1 MYAADA
7 SRVIRNSM
15 TRKKRSRKPQQ
26 KRRPAHRSSEE
37 IKVELIDL
45 GSREADA
52 GEPADTG
59 DETRIH
65 KLHPADERKRAEEKP
80 QEQAQV
86 GDADKTVSS
95 ASDAA
100 QSSSEAAGRPEEAA
114 QDAKTGEEPADA
126 AQGASETKSIRPS
139 GGELPE
145 VETTGNKLSDGK
157 KPGKKLTGKKL
168 AVRILLIV
176 LLILAIL
183 VAALYGVYHFEF
195 SRLQKEDNGAY
206 SDKNVEALVAGDAK
220 DKEIQEVNDSVKK
233 QLAGLGEA
241 DAKAAEGD
249 VFKDDSVYNI
259 LLIGTDDR
267 TDNFSENA
275 RGDSCI
281 LLSLNKDNGKVYLTS
296 FERSIGVPVLWGA
309 YEGQWDWLTHTFRY
323 GGAQMQT
330 AEVRENFKI
339 DVDRYVRVNLHTLI
353 ETIDAIGGV
362 DVALTKPEAEHLNH
376 PEGTYTAGY
385 ITGMHV
391 EKQMQVVHPGM
402 NHLNGATAMVYARTR
417 AIDDDWHRVKRQRRI
432 IMAAAHKLSSLN
444 AVDMISTLNKLV
456 PYIQT
461 NLTEGEV
468 ANLLTLAPKF
478 MGASVTQM
486 TLPQKGTYG
495 AMRGMEGRTLTA
507 VDFDLNSKI
516 FRKTVYGVD
525 YDEAGTASTEAD
537 TLEGNGYAK
546 PYDAA
551 TGKRTG
557 SGSAGSVNGAAQ
569 SSVITAPQSSA
580 PVSPSASTGG
590 QIITTPES
598 AAAGALEQ
606 TITSP
611 ANPQD
616 ATAAQTPSVTAPSQ
630 NTTAGQNAPATGQ
643 NAQTPGQTAG
653 AAGQGEDAAL
663 KAAAQAAAEAAAAQ
677 AFAQGADQNTA
688 QAAAQAAA
696 EQTVQNAGGS
706 Q

>member
-1 MYAADA
+1 
-7 SRVIRNSM
+7 
-15 TRKKRSRKPQQ
+15 
-26 KRRPAHRSSEE
+26 
-37 IKVELIDL
+37 
-45 GSREADA
+45 
-52 GEPADTG
+52 
-59 DETRIH
+59 
-65 KLHPADERKRAEEKP
+65 
-80 QEQAQV
+80 
-86 GDADKTVSS
+86 
-95 ASDAA
+95 
-100 QSSSEAAGRPEEAA
+100 
-114 QDAKTGEEPADA
+114 
-126 AQGASETKSIRPS
+126 
-139 GGELPE
+139 
-145 VETTGNKLSDGK
+145 
-157 KPGKKLTGKKL
+157 
-168 AVRILLIV
+168 
-176 LLILAIL
+176 
-183 VAALYGVYHFEF
+183 
-195 SRLQKEDNGAY
+195 
-206 SDKNVEALVAGDAK
+206 
-220 DKEIQEVNDSVKK
+220 
-233 QLAGLGEA
+233 
-241 DAKAAEGD
+241 
-249 VFKDDSVYNI
+249 
-259 LLIGTDDR
+259 
-267 TDNFSENA
+267 
-275 RGDSCI
+275 
-281 LLSLNKDNGKVYLTS
+281 
-296 FERSIGVPVLWGA
+296 
-309 YEGQWDWLTHTFRY
+309 
-323 GGAQMQT
+323 
-330 AEVRENFKI
+330 
-339 DVDRYVRVNLHTLI
+339 
-353 ETIDAIGGV
+353 
-362 DVALTKPEAEHLNH
+362 
-376 PEGTYTAGY
+376 
-385 ITGMHV
+385 
-391 EKQMQVVHPGM
+391 
-402 NHLNGATAMVYARTR
+402 
-417 AIDDDWHRVKRQRRI
+417 VKRQRRI

-551 TGKRTG
+551 TGKRSG

-569 SSVITAPQSSA
+569 SSVIAAPQSSA

-590 QIITTPES
+590 QIITTPEG

-606 TITSP
+606 TMTSP

-616 ATAAQTPSVTAPSQ
+616 AAAAQTPSVTAPSL
-630 NTTAGQNAPATGQ
+630 NTTAGQDAAAAGQ
-643 NAQTPGQTAG
+643 NAQAAGQNTQPSG

>member
-1 MYAADA
+1 
-7 SRVIRNSM
+7 M
-15 TRKKRSRKPQQ
+15 TRKKRSRKSQQ
-26 KRRPAHRSSEE
+26 KRRPARRSSEE

-45 GSREADA
+45 GSREGDA

-59 DETRIH
+59 DETRIQ
-65 KLHPADERKRAEEKP
+65 KIHPVDELKKAEEKP
-80 QEQAQV
+80 QEQA
-86 GDADKTVSS
+86 GDTDNTAPS
-95 ASDAA
+95 ASAAA
-100 QSSSEAAGRPEEAA
+100 QSSSESAGRQAEAAPEDAKSVEEAA
-114 QDAKTGEEPADA
+114 DRQAEAVPADAKSGKEPADA
-126 AQGASETKSIRPS
+126 AQDS
-139 GGELPE
+139 GERSGDELP
-145 VETTGNKLSDGK
+145 GGQKSGKKLS
-157 KPGKKLTGKKL
+157 GKKLT
-168 AVRILLIV
+168 VRILLIV
-176 LLILAIL
+176 LLVLVILAAL
-183 VAALYGVYHFEF
+183 LYGVYHFEF
-195 SRLQKEDNGAY
+195 SRLQKEDKGAY

-323 GGAQMQT
+323 GGAEMQT

-432 IMAAAHKLSSLN
+432 IMAAAHKLSSLS

-516 FRKTVYGVD
+516 FRKTVYGID
-525 YDEAGTASTEAD
+525 YDEADTASTEAD
-537 TLEGNGYAK
+537 TIESSGYAK

-551 TGKRTG
+551 AGKRTG

-569 SSVITAPQSSA
+569 SSVITAPGATA

-590 QIITTPES
+590 QVITTPEG
-598 AAAGALEQ
+598 AAAGALQQ
-606 TITSP
+606 TITAP

-616 ATAAQTPSVTAPSQ
+616 AAAAQTPSISAPSQ
-630 NTTAGQNAPATGQ
+630 DPTAGQNAPAAGQ
-643 NAQTPGQTAG
+643 NAQTDG
-653 AAGQGEDAAL
+653 AAGPGEDAAL

>member
-1 MYAADA
+1 
-7 SRVIRNSM
+7 M
-15 TRKKRSRKPQQ
+15 TRKKRSRKSQQ
-26 KRRPAHRSSEE
+26 KRRPARRSSEE

-45 GSREADA
+45 GSREGDA

-59 DETRIH
+59 DETRIQ
-65 KLHPADERKRAEEKP
+65 KIHPVDELKKAEEKP
-80 QEQAQV
+80 QEQA
-86 GDADKTVSS
+86 GDTDNTAPS
-95 ASDAA
+95 ASAAA
-100 QSSSEAAGRPEEAA
+100 QSSSESAGRQAEAAPEDAKSVEEAV
-114 QDAKTGEEPADA
+114 DA
-126 AQGASETKSIRPS
+126 AQGNGSLS
-139 GGELPE
+139 GDELPGTE
-145 VETTGNKLSDGK
+145 LPGGKKSEKKLSGK
-157 KPGKKLTGKKL
+157 KIT
-168 AVRILLIV
+168 VRILLIV
-176 LLILAIL
+176 LLVLVILAAL
-183 VAALYGVYHFEF
+183 LYGVYHFEF
-195 SRLQKEDNGAY
+195 SRLQKEDKGAY

-241 DAKAAEGD
+241 DSKAAEGD

-323 GGAQMQT
+323 GGAEMQT

-432 IMAAAHKLSSLN
+432 IMAAAHKLSSLS

-516 FRKTVYGVD
+516 FRKTVYGID
-525 YDEAGTASTEAD
+525 YDEADTASTEAD
-537 TLEGNGYAK
+537 TIESGGYAK

-557 SGSAGSVNGAAQ
+557 SGTAGSVNGAAQ
-569 SSVITAPQSSA
+569 SSVITAPGATA

-590 QIITTPES
+590 QVITTPEG
-598 AAAGALEQ
+598 AAAGALQQ
-606 TITSP
+606 TITAP

-616 ATAAQTPSVTAPSQ
+616 AAAAQTPSISAPSQ
-630 NTTAGQNAPATGQ
+630 DPTAGQNAPAAGQ
-643 NAQTPGQTAG
+643 NAQTDGTAG
-653 AAGQGEDAAL
+653 PGEDTAL